1 MSPQNTADVLIIEDT
16 LSMALMYEK
25 LLKNAGISSEI
36 CQNGATALNILKTGA
51 YKTVVLDLQLPEVSG
66 LEILADIDAA
76 QSETTFIVITANGS
90 VNSAVDAMRL
100 GAYDFLI
107 KPFPEERLVTSIKN
121 AIERASLKTKVSSLS
136 KAVGTMTLPGFIG
149 SSSSMLAVYKT
160 IESIANSKAPV
171 FVTGESGTGKEVTAR
186 AIHDVSDR
194 KKKPF
199 VAINCAA
206 IPENLMES
214 EIFGH
219 VKGAFTG
226 ADAARKGAASQA
238 NGGTLFLDEI
248 CEMDIGLQAKL
259 LRFLQT
265 SQIKRVGSD
274 WTEEVDVRIVCAT
287 NRNPFEEVT
296 EKRFREDLYY
306 RLNVLTV
313 DLPPLRDRDQ
323 DVLELARSFLKSFSE
338 EEGKSFRGL
347 SEETKSLVLAHRW
360 PGNIRELQNTI
371 RKAVVMFN
379 ADTLEPDM
387 LSLTSPQKAVSSDAY
402 SLIEEVTLAPKDPNE
417 LTINLDQPLADI
429 ERIIIEAA
437 IELRGGSIP
446 KASDMLSIS
455 PSTVYRK
462 KEGWDIAQPS
472 EKIELTG

>member
-51 YKTVVLDLQLPEVSG
+51 FKTVVLDLQLPEVSG
-66 LEILADIDAA
+66 LEILTEIDAVH
-76 QSETTFIVITANGS
+76 SETTFIVITANGS

-136 KAVGTMTLPGFIG
+136 KAASTTILPGFIG
-149 SSSSMLAVYKT
+149 SSPSMIAVYKT
-160 IESIANSKAPV
+160 IENIANSKAPV

-194 KKKPF
+194 KKRPF

-248 CEMDIGLQAKL
+248 CEMDINLQAKL

-287 NRNPFEEVT
+287 NRNPFEEVK

-313 DLPPLRDRDQ
+313 DLPPLRERDQ
-323 DVLELARSFLKSFSE
+323 DVIELARSFLKSYSE
-338 EEGKSFRGL
+338 EEGKSFIDL
-347 SEETKSLVLAHRW
+347 SEGTKSLVLAHRW

-379 ADTLEPDM
+379 ADNLEPEM
-387 LSLTSPQKAVSSDAY
+387 VSLTPSQNVTSSKTY
-402 SLIEEVTLAPKDPNE
+402 NLIQEVTLAPADPNE

-472 EKIELTG
+472 ENIELTG

>member
-1 MSPQNTADVLIIEDT
+1 MRPQHTADVLIIEDT

-36 CQNGATALNILKTGA
+36 CQNGATALNILRTGA
-51 YKTVVLDLQLPEVSG
+51 FKTVVLDLQLPEVSG
-66 LEILADIDAA
+66 LEILSEIDAA

-121 AIERASLKTKVSSLS
+121 AMERASLKTKVSSLS
-136 KAVGTMTLPGFIG
+136 KAVGSKALPGFIG
-149 SSSSMLAVYKT
+149 SSPSMIAVYKT
-160 IESIANSKAPV
+160 IENIANSKAPV

-194 KKKPF
+194 KAKPF

-323 DVLELARSFLKSFSE
+323 DVLELAHSFLKSFSE
-338 EEGKSFRGL
+338 EENKAFKEL
-347 SEETKSLVLAHRW
+347 SEDAKSLILAHRW

-371 RKAVVMFN
+371 RKAVVMFD
-379 ADTLEPDM
+379 ADSLEPQM
-387 LSLTSPQKAVSSDAY
+387 LSLTPPQKATSSDTY
-402 SLIEEVTLAPKDPNE
+402 NLIQEVALKPQDPNE
-417 LTINLDQPLADI
+417 LVINLDQPLADI
-429 ERIIIEAA
+429 ERMIIETA
-437 IELRGGSIP
+437 IALRGGSIP
-446 KASDMLSIS
+446 KASDMLRIS

-462 KEGWDIAQPS
+462 KEGWDNAQPLKDI
-472 EKIELTG
+472 EKTG